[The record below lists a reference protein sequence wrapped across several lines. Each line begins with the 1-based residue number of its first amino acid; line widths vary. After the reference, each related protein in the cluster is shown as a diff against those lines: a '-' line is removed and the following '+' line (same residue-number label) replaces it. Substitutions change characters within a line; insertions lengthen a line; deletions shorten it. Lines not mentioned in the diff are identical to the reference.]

1 MTLRHR
7 MSKTLQSA
15 RGSKPTA
22 VQTEQSQELLL
33 NREQKIAGKPF
44 ASACYAPTVSMY
56 FDQFGNVRA
65 CCQNTGAL
73 MGNVTEQSIRQI
85 WQSASTAKM
94 RAALKVGDF
103 SEGCGFCEWQV
114 DQGDEEIV
122 FARVFDDLAVT
133 REDPIWP
140 VQMEFSMT
148 NSCNL
153 QCEMCN
159 GDWSSSIRAHREQ
172 RPPLPVVYHDS
183 FFEELAEFLPH
194 LHKANFLGGEPFLGK
209 EPLRVMT
216 MLAALPKPPE
226 VAVTTNGTQWSDRIE
241 DICERL
247 PMSFVLSLDGIT
259 AATYESIRVGANF
272 AQVMKNLDRFQAYA
286 EHHGTKV
293 TLAHCLMRSNFEE
306 FAQLLRFAED
316 RNLGVGIN
324 EVLFPVELSLF
335 QLPPD
340 ELSHVVA
347 TLEADSEGIAQSLQ
361 QLRPVFDGQ
370 LNALRHRLELLN
382 GGQLTYIRPWATT
395 AEQAESWEDSATR
408 LLAEW
413 ANEELPTRIVI
424 TRSAAESSPAKV
436 TLTGSQAAFLSRLG
450 IAKLEEPE
458 QILAVLR
465 AELGG
470 SPPLVDASSN
480 LIHDVII
487 GDNAQ
492 HLTAAFRVAW
502 SAAADRTVV
511 YVSVLHPDSPENPA
525 QVLAQWCG
533 ADRIITL
540 SCDEAERINDAS
552 GALHTIGFDSP
563 EQLIGR
569 TTADVVAA
577 WQQEFGSFQQSAGP
591 SGFIADTL
599 VSFSNDSVGSSLNL
613 RVIVERH
620 ATAVLVFIGTLA
632 PSGEVT

>member
-22 VQTEQSQELLL
+22 VQTEPAQELLL

-226 VAVTTNGTQWSDRIE
+226 VA
-241 DICERL
+241 L
-247 PMSFVLSLDGIT
+247 P
-259 AATYESIRVGANF
+259 
-272 AQVMKNLDRFQAYA
+272 
-286 EHHGTKV
+286 
-293 TLAHCLMRSNFEE
+293 
-306 FAQLLRFAED
+306 
-316 RNLGVGIN
+316 
-324 EVLFPVELSLF
+324 
-335 QLPPD
+335 
-340 ELSHVVA
+340 
-347 TLEADSEGIAQSLQ
+347 
-361 QLRPVFDGQ
+361 
-370 LNALRHRLELLN
+370 
-382 GGQLTYIRPWATT
+382 
-395 AEQAESWEDSATR
+395 
-408 LLAEW
+408 
-413 ANEELPTRIVI
+413 
-424 TRSAAESSPAKV
+424 
-436 TLTGSQAAFLSRLG
+436 
-450 IAKLEEPE
+450 
-458 QILAVLR
+458 
-465 AELGG
+465 
-470 SPPLVDASSN
+470 
-480 LIHDVII
+480 
-487 GDNAQ
+487 
-492 HLTAAFRVAW
+492 AW
-502 SAAADRTVV
+502 S
-511 YVSVLHPDSPENPA
+511 
-525 QVLAQWCG
+525 
-533 ADRIITL
+533 
-540 SCDEAERINDAS
+540 
-552 GALHTIGFDSP
+552 
-563 EQLIGR
+563 
-569 TTADVVAA
+569 
-577 WQQEFGSFQQSAGP
+577 
-591 SGFIADTL
+591 
-599 VSFSNDSVGSSLNL
+599 
-613 RVIVERH
+613 
-620 ATAVLVFIGTLA
+620 
-632 PSGEVT
+632 